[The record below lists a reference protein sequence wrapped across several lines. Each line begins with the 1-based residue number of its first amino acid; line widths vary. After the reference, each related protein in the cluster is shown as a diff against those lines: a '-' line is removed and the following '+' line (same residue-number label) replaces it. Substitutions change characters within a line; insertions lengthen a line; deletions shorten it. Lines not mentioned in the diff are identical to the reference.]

1 MAFASKSLDADTKG
15 LQMAAYK
22 KTRITVE
29 NEQVLI
35 IRRRGCARRWC
46 WECGREAEMVEFAQA
61 AALSGVAQRSIRD
74 VAKKR
79 KWHLAEAVDGTPLI
93 CLDSLLNSAR
103 AKEIDPDRKETREK

>member
-1 MAFASKSLDADTKG
+1 
-15 LQMAAYK
+15 MAAYK

-35 IRRRGCARRWC
+35 IRRRGCPRRWC
-46 WECGREAEMVEFAQA
+46 RQCGGEAEMVEFTQV
-61 AALSGVAQRSIRD
+61 AALTGVAQRSIRD
-74 VAKKR
+74 VAKER

-103 AKEIDPDRKETREK
+103 AKETDPGRKETGED